1 MFLPAGISILIVER
15 RHSWKTVIYRMLNDI
30 RKVPEAMRV
39 QEKRNCFQEGISR
52 KIP

>member
-1 MFLPAGISILIVER
+1 MVLPSGISILIVKR
-15 RHSWKTVIYRMLNDI
+15 RHAWEITMYKTLNAI
-30 RKVPEAMRV
+30 GRVPDAMRV